1 MSVEDLVD
9 SFERDQTDGNLGPSH
24 SLTKLLAHAVKYYGV
39 SPLFKVI
46 RLEKDKFAVSFSF
59 QICENIK
66 FLIVYEPYMKKYTH
80 LKRLVYHE
88 TDIDLF
94 SIELMFD

>member
-1 MSVEDLVD
+1 MLGFFCLISKVCSLSVEDLVD

-46 RLEKDKFAVSFSF
+46 RLEKDKFAVSFFF

-66 FLIVYEPYMKKYTH
+66 FLNLFINMYT
-80 LKRLVYHE
+80 KP
-88 TDIDLF
+88 I
-94 SIELMFD
+94 

>member
-1 MSVEDLVD
+1 MLGFLFLISKVCSLSVEDLVD
-9 SFERDQTDGNLGPSH
+9 SFERDQTDGILEPSH

-46 RLEKDKFAVSFSF
+46 RLEKDKFAVSFFF

-66 FLIVYEPYMKKYTH
+66 FLNLFINMYT
-80 LKRLVYHE
+80 KP
-88 TDIDLF
+88 I
-94 SIELMFD
+94 